1 MRILFYGD
9 SITDAGR
16 NRDAAITNIAA
27 LGYGYVRVVADRL
40 IGKNPEK
47 YEVINRGISGNRIVD
62 LYSRIKVDAW
72 NLEPD
77 VMSIL
82 IGINDIWHEVA
93 LKNGVEIDRFENVY
107 RMLIKD
113 TLKALPNVK
122 LILCEPFVLEGSATK
137 NTEDL
142 PDKYER
148 FCEVYKYAEVVKKLA
163 KEFNVP
169 FVPLQERFNEEAKKS
184 KVEYYLMD
192 GVHPNVAGA
201 TLIADEWVKTFEKE
215 F

>member
-1 MRILFYGD
+1 
-9 SITDAGR
+9 
-16 NRDAAITNIAA
+16 
-27 LGYGYVRVVADRL
+27 
-40 IGKNPEK
+40 
-47 YEVINRGISGNRIVD
+47 
-62 LYSRIKVDAW
+62 
-72 NLEPD
+72 
-77 VMSIL
+77 MSIL

-215 F
+215 L